1 MDASLRAARG
11 AVRSYLAAL
20 QDDRQ
25 DILSFTRLYVQ
36 ASEAC
41 AAAGLSLAQL
51 RTQLMKGGAR

>member
-1 MDASLRAARG
+1 MDASIKAARAAVW
-11 AVRSYLAAL
+11 AYLNAL
-20 QDDRQ
+20 ADDRQ

-51 RTQLMKGGAR
+51 RTQLLKGGAR